1 MKITVEEIGGSPPVG
16 EQLEETHPAEE
27 VAPTEEPHTR
37 AEAGLAA
44 SQDAVEDAPVAPPAA
59 PLAAP
64 PATAPPSSQQ
74 QVPRKRLDELSVCPG
89 CGKTMK
95 EKTLKYS
102 HVCHGPAA
110 PKPQRPAEPAPKPRA
125 ASKAP
130 ARRAAKPKAAAKP
143 QSPQDPEPRAE
154 EFSSGSFD
162 DGGTQEAEPPQGS
175 TGGATEERREV
186 SHPPSVVLPP
196 KLDHR
201 HTPALRARA
210 YLRQGNSTGGARFAG
225 LLANSLPG

>member
-16 EQLEETHPAEE
+16 EQMEETHPAEE

-37 AEAGLAA
+37 AEAGLAD

-102 HVCHGPAA
+102 HVCPGPAA

-130 ARRAAKPKAAAKP
+130 ARRPAKPKAAAKP
-143 QSPQDPEPRAE
+143 RSPQDPEPHAE
-154 EFSSGSFD
+154 ELSSGSSD
-162 DGGTQEAEPPQGS
+162 EDGAQEAAQPQGP
-175 TGGATEERREV
+175 TGGATEESREV
-186 SHPPSVVLPP
+186 SQPPKVVLPP
-196 KLDHR
+196 KMDHR
-201 HTPALRARA
+201 HTPALKARA
-210 YLRQGNSTGGARFAG
+210 YLRQDYSTRGARFAG
-225 LLANSLPG
+225 IMAKALPG

>member
-16 EQLEETHPAEE
+16 EQMEETHPAEE

-102 HVCHGPAA
+102 HVCPGPAA

-154 EFSSGSFD
+154 EFSSD
-162 DGGTQEAEPPQGS
+162 DGGTQEAAPPQGP
-175 TGGATEERREV
+175 TGGATEERREI
-186 SHPPSVVLPP
+186 SQPPSVVLPP

-210 YLRQGNSTGGARFAG
+210 YLRQGNSAGGARFAG
-225 LLANSLPG
+225 LLANSLPR